1 MNAYRDAQAGEAR
14 TFVTRNDQWVRLVE
28 RLLKR
33 AAGVLV
39 EKVCRKAMTENELL
53 VVKHAVERN
62 ELYNVFSIVR
72 PAADQ
77 MRRVDSTSIYWD
89 WIVAFGSYSDAVGS
103 CWPYMSQ
110 EHRAHALIRA
120 EELAN
125 AICK

>member
-14 TFVTRNDQWVRLVE
+14 TFVTRNDQWVKLVE

-39 EKVCRKAMTENELL
+39 EKVCRKAMTEGELL

-62 ELYNVFSIVR
+62 ELDKVFSLVR

-77 MRRVDSTSIYWD
+77 MRRIDSTNIYWD
-89 WIVAFGSYSDAVGS
+89 WIDAFGSYSDAVGA
-103 CWPYMSQ
+103 CWPCMSQ
-110 EHRAHALIRA
+110 ERRAYALIRA
-120 EELAN
+120 EELSN

>member
-14 TFVTRNDQWVRLVE
+14 TFVTRNDQWVKLVE

-39 EKVCRKAMTENELL
+39 EKVCRKAMTEGELL

-62 ELYNVFSIVR
+62 ELDNVFRLVR

-77 MRRVDSTSIYWD
+77 MRRVDSTNIYWD
-89 WIVAFGSYSDAVGS
+89 WIDAFGSYSDAVGS
-103 CWPYMSQ
+103 FWPYMSQ
-110 EHRAHALIRA
+110 ERRAYALIRA

>member
-1 MNAYRDAQAGEAR
+1 MNAYRDAQAGEAM
-14 TFVTRNDQWVRLVE
+14 TFVTRNDQWVKLVE

-39 EKVCRKAMTENELL
+39 EKVCRKAMTEGELL

-62 ELYNVFSIVR
+62 ELDNVFSLVR

-77 MRRVDSTSIYWD
+77 MRRVESAKIYWD
-89 WIVAFGSYSDAVGS
+89 WIDAFGSYSDAVGS

-110 EHRAHALIRA
+110 ERRAYALIRA

>member
-1 MNAYRDAQAGEAR
+1 MNAYRDAQAGEAM
-14 TFVTRNDQWVRLVE
+14 TFVTRNDQWVKLVE

-39 EKVCRKAMTENELL
+39 EKVCRKAMTEGELL

-62 ELYNVFSIVR
+62 ELYNVFSLVR

-77 MRRVDSTSIYWD
+77 MRRVDSTNIYWD
-89 WIVAFGSYSDAVGS
+89 WIDAFGSYSDAVGS
-103 CWPYMSQ
+103 RWPYMSQ
-110 EHRAHALIRA
+110 ERRAYALIRA